1 MHKWQLL
8 LGASLVAVA
17 LLIACVFHSGSFLVV
32 ENVRQANA
40 ILVLAGDVNDR
51 RYQKGT
57 ELLRAGY
64 GGQLLLDASEDF
76 TLYGHTYADWARQFV
91 AENSTKV
98 SDRVQVCPIR
108 GDSTAIETKY
118 AAKCLSHLPAGS
130 RILLVTS
137 DYHTRRALS
146 VFSNRLPSYQWS
158 VAAADDETQFGIR
171 WWQHREWA
179 KNAVKEWQKL
189 VWWEVVERWG

>member
-8 LGASLVAVA
+8 LGASLVVLA

-51 RYQKGT
+51 RYKKAS

-64 GGQLLLDASEDF
+64 GRQLLLDASEDV

-91 AENSTKV
+91 TENSTEV
-98 SDRVQVCPIR
+98 RDRVQR
-108 GDSTAIETKY
+108 SAE
-118 AAKCLSHLPAGS
+118 
-130 RILLVTS
+130 
-137 DYHTRRALS
+137 
-146 VFSNRLPSYQWS
+146 
-158 VAAADDETQFGIR
+158 
-171 WWQHREWA
+171 
-179 KNAVKEWQKL
+179 
-189 VWWEVVERWG
+189 